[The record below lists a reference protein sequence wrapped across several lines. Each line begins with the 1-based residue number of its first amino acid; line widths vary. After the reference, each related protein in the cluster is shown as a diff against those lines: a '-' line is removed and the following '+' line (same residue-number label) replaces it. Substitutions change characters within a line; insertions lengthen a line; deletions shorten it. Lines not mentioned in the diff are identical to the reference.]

1 VRWQQ
6 NDTLRSRAGN
16 ATMCGITGYLQR
28 APRGDEHSMRVLAE
42 AMAATLIHR
51 GPDAGGT
58 WADPQH
64 GVALGHRRLSIQDLS
79 AAGAQ
84 PMASHDGR
92 YVLSYNGEIYNFP
105 ALGRELQSLGHS
117 FRGHSD
123 TEVMLAAFLE
133 WGIEAA
139 LLRFEG
145 MFAFA
150 LWDQR
155 ERSLVLARDRAGK
168 KPLYMGW
175 CGATFLFGS
184 ELKAL
189 RAHPDFNAGIDR
201 DALALFIQ
209 YAWVPG
215 PRSIFEGIE
224 KLPAGHW
231 VEIRADG
238 KQEMHCYWSAADTAL
253 AGQHEPFGGS
263 QGQAV
268 DALDQLLQDAVANR
282 MVADVGLGSLL
293 SGGYDSTTVTAL
305 MQHAS
310 DTPVQTFTIGFD
322 EERYDESDHARA
334 IARHLGTDHTEL
346 TVSPQDALDIIPTL
360 PVMYDEPFADASQIP
375 THIVSR
381 LARSQVTV
389 ALSGD
394 GGDELFAG
402 YGRYKRP
409 QRDMGRW
416 NFLPRAVRP
425 TLARFLSASAQH
437 GWSLLQPVD
446 GATRTPGWR
455 SFPARLDKN
464 IAALT
469 ATNEV
474 SLFAAQRARIAD
486 PARYVPGAQITNF
499 ELQGLSQA
507 VGLQEPMQGMM
518 LVDFCNYLVDDIR
531 VKVDRASM
539 AVGLEVRAPFLDHR
553 VVSLA
558 WSLPLAM
565 RYGPT
570 GGKLVLRELLQ
581 RYVPKELTERPKKGF
596 GVPVADWLRGPLREW
611 AEDLLEPRRLQQQGL
626 FNAAAV
632 SQLWQQHLCQWQ
644 DHSDVLWSILMFQ
657 AWLHHQY
664 PEGYQRAS

>member
-1 VRWQQ
+1 
-6 NDTLRSRAGN
+6 
-16 ATMCGITGYLQR
+16 MCGIAGYLQR
-28 APRGDEHSMRVLAE
+28 NTPGDEHSMRVLAE
-42 AMAATLIHR
+42 AMATTITHR

-64 GVALGHRRLSIQDLS
+64 GIALGHRRLSIQDLS
-79 AAGAQ
+79 EAGAQ
-84 PMASHDGR
+84 PMTSADGR
-92 YVLSYNGEIYNFP
+92 YVISFNGEIYNFP
-105 ALGRELQSLGHS
+105 ALARELQSLGHT

-123 TEVMLAAFLE
+123 TEVMLAAFLQ
-133 WGIEAA
+133 WGIEHA
-139 LLRFEG
+139 LLRFDG

-150 LWDQR
+150 LWDKR
-155 ERSLVLARDRAGK
+155 EHTLVLARDRAGK

-175 CGATFLFGS
+175 CDTTFLFGS

-189 RAHPDFNAGIDR
+189 RAHPDFNAEIDR
-201 DALALFIQ
+201 DALALFIR

-215 PRSIFEGIE
+215 PRSIFAGIE

-231 VEIRADG
+231 IEIKADG
-238 KQEMHCYWSAADTAL
+238 RQEIHCYWSAADTAL
-253 AGQHEPFGGS
+253 AGQNKPFEGS
-263 QGQAV
+263 KEQAV
-268 DALDQLLQDAVANR
+268 DALDELLQEAVSSR
-282 MVADVGLGSLL
+282 MVADVKLGSLL
-293 SGGYDSTTVTAL
+293 SGGFDSTTVTAL

-334 IARHLGTDHTEL
+334 ISRHLSTDHTEL
-346 TVSPQDALDIIPTL
+346 TVSPQDALDIIPGL
-360 PVMYDEPFADASQIP
+360 PGMYDEPFADASQIP

-409 QRDMGRW
+409 QRDMARW
-416 NFLPRAVRP
+416 NFLPQACRP
-425 TLARFLSASAQH
+425 TVAKLLSASARQ
-437 GWSLLQPVD
+437 GWNLLQPAD
-446 GATRTPGWR
+446 GSTSIPGWR
-455 SFPARLDKN
+455 SFPAGLDKN
-464 IAALT
+464 IAGLT
-469 ATNEV
+469 ASNEV

-486 PARYVPGAQITNF
+486 AAHYVPGAQIAQF
-499 ELQGLSQA
+499 ELEGLSQA
-507 VGLQEPMQGMM
+507 VRLQEPMQGMM
-518 LVDFCNYLVDDIR
+518 LLDFRNYLVDDIL

-565 RYGPT
+565 RYGPA
-570 GGKLVLRELLQ
+570 GGKLVLRDLLQ
-581 RYVPKELTERPKKGF
+581 RYVPRELTERPKKGF
-596 GVPVADWLRGPLREW
+596 GVPVADWLRDPLREW
-611 AEDLLEPRRLQQQGL
+611 AEDLLEPTRLQQEGL
-626 FNAAAV
+626 LNVAAV
-632 SQLWQQHLCQWQ
+632 SQLWKQHLCQWQ

-664 PEGYQRAS
+664 PEGYQSAT